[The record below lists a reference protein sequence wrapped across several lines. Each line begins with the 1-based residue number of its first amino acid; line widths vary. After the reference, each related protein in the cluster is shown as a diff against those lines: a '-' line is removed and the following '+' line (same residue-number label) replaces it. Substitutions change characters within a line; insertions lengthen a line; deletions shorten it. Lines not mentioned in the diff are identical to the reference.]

1 MKYII
6 LVLAIL
12 GTSQIS
18 NAQTKTYKW
27 DVVHSNIN
35 FEVDYLKISEVTG
48 RFTKSSGNFTY
59 SDKNFKD
66 AKIKVTADVSSINTD
81 NEKRD
86 GHLKA
91 PDFFDA
97 KKFPTILFESTNF
110 KKVSNNQ
117 YNITGSLTMKGITK
131 TIIANAKYLGETQDA
146 YGQTYSLWKVNFTV
160 NRQDYGVSF
169 NKTNAA
175 GDLVL
180 GDEVRMSINAKFLL
194 EK

>member
-6 LVLAIL
+6 LAIAIL
-12 GTSQIS
+12 GIGQIS
-18 NAQTKTYKW
+18 NAQTKTYNW

-48 RFTKSSGNFTY
+48 RFTNSSGSFTY
-59 SDKNFKD
+59 SDEKFKD
-66 AKIKVTADVSSINTD
+66 AIIKVTANVSSINTD

-86 GHLKA
+86 GHLKSA
-91 PDFFDA
+91 DFFDSE
-97 KKFPTILFESTNF
+97 KFPTIVFESTGF

-117 YNITGSLTMKGITK
+117 YDISGTLTMKGITK
-131 TIIANAKYLGETQDA
+131 TIITNAKYLGETQDA

>member
-12 GTSQIS
+12 GISQIS
-18 NAQTKTYKW
+18 NAQAKTYKW
-27 DVVHSNIN
+27 DVIHSNIN

-48 RFTKSSGNFTY
+48 RFTSSSGSFTY

-66 AKIKVTADVSSINTD
+66 AKISVIADVSSINTD

-86 GHLKA
+86 GHLKSV
-91 PDFFDA
+91 DFFDA
-97 KKFPTILFESTNF
+97 EKFPNIVFESIGF
-110 KKVSNNQ
+110 KKVVSNQ
-117 YNITGSLTMKGITK
+117 YDISGSLTMKGITK
-131 TIIANAKYLGETQDA
+131 DIIANAKYLGETQDS
-146 YGQTYSLWKVNFTV
+146 YGQTYSLWKVHFTV

-175 GDLVL
+175 GDMVL
-180 GDEVRMSINAKFLL
+180 GDDVRMSINAKFLL

>member
-48 RFTKSSGNFTY
+48 RFTKSSGSFTY

-97 KKFPTILFESTNF
+97 EKFPTILFESTNF

-117 YNITGSLTMKGITK
+117 YNITGSLTMKGISK
-131 TIIANAKYLGETQDA
+131 TIVANAKYLGATQDA